1 VTGAALGNVSMEV
14 DRCVC
19 FETTFE
25 RLKQYVDAHGGREQV
40 DFDQLQTE
48 FRCGRGCGLCVPY
61 IRLMLRTGRTRF
73 PVNAPA
79 ASNTKP

>member
-1 VTGAALGNVSMEV
+1 MEV

-19 FETTFE
+19 FEVSFD
-25 RLKQYVDAHGGREQV
+25 RLKRYVDDRGGREHV
-40 DFDQLQTE
+40 DFDQLQSA
-48 FRCGRGCGLCVPY
+48 FGCGGGCGLCVPY

-79 ASNTKP
+79 SSPPAP